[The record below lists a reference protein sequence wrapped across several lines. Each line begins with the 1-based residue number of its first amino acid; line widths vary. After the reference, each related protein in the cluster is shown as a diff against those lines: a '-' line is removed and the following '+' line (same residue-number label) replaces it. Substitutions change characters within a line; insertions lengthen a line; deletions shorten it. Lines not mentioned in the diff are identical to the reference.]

1 MNDQLKALVELQGVD
16 TKIGNLEALLAK
28 IPDELSAIHASVQ
41 QVHTAVE
48 GLRTAIENSKKEIRT
63 KEKELEFLGAQR
75 AKCEA
80 KLYEVKTNKEY
91 SAVLTEIEQ
100 FKTQQ
105 GKIEEEI
112 LTLMDRQ
119 ERMSGEQHE
128 AQGRLTVRQEEARR
142 EEAEANQRLAKFQV
156 EVEAVRSERAQLLRG
171 VPADLLAGYERLL
184 RRHHGLAVVQI
195 QVSPNAT
202 CGGCYVALTPQRF
215 QEVRQQTQIHECES
229 CGRFLYWLPAY

>member
-1 MNDQLKALVELQGVD
+1 MNDQLKALVELQVVD

-28 IPDELSAIHASVQ
+28 IPDELSAIRATVQNAQATVENLRAS
-41 QVHTAVE
+41 
-48 GLRTAIENSKKEIRT
+48 IENAKKEIRA
-63 KEKELEFLGAQR
+63 KEKELEYQGAQR

-91 SAVLTEIEQ
+91 SAVLVEIEQ

-119 ERMSGEQHE
+119 ERMSREQQE
-128 AQGRLTVRQEEARR
+128 AQARLNVRQEEARR
-142 EEAEANQRLAKFQV
+142 EEAEINHRLATF
-156 EVEAVRSERAQLLRG
+156 ETELEAVRSERAQLVRN

-184 RRHHGLAVVQI
+184 RRHHGLAVVQ
-195 QVSPNAT
+195 VSTNAT
-202 CGGCYVALTPQRF
+202 CGGCYVTLTPQRF
-215 QEVRQQTQIHECES
+215 QEVRQQSQIHTCES
-229 CGRFLYWLPAY
+229 CGRFHYWLPAY